1 MKGTKWRRKEDVAA
15 TSFTAS
21 GISGVHTLYLSRG
34 GLDFLIGDGK
44 LNYAPEYLW
53 ESYYNAH
60 LFRGFFATFDLQH
73 VGNPA
78 FNHDRGPVW
87 IEAVRLHM
95 EFGLHPLQA
104 K

>member
-1 MKGTKWRRKEDVAA
+1 
-15 TSFTAS
+15 
-21 GISGVHTLYLSRG
+21 
-34 GLDFLIGDGK
+34 
-44 LNYAPEYLW
+44 
-53 ESYYNAH
+53 
-60 LFRGFFATFDLQH
+60 LFRGFFATFNLQH

-87 IEAVRLHM
+87 IEGIRLHM